1 LRILLGL
8 CAALIVAALLWRRW
22 QRDRRR
28 RDATPQRLFGATLGL
43 FPDAELEDTGTPGY
57 PRLRATFGG
66 VPVQVWPVV
75 DTLAVRRLPALWLL
89 VTIQAPLPIQARLDL
104 MMRPAGH
111 STFSNFDLLPHTLP
125 TPPGLADVGVLRT
138 DDAQRAPPSEWL
150 AGHLDIFENR
160 RAKELL
166 LTPQGLRFVWLLAE
180 AERARYG
187 VFRQAEF
194 GEVMIDPTVL
204 EDLLNRLLEL
214 RATILAR
221 AGARNA

>member
-1 LRILLGL
+1 LRIVLGL

-22 QRDRRR
+22 RRDTSR
-28 RDATPQRLFGATLGL
+28 RDATPQRLFGPVLGL
-43 FPDAELEDTGTPGY
+43 FTHAVLEQTSTPGY
-57 PRLRATFGG
+57 PRLRGTFSG

-89 VTIQAPLPIQARLDL
+89 VTIQTPLPVKAKLDL
-104 MMRPAGH
+104 MMRPAGP

-125 TPPGLADVGVLRT
+125 TPPGLPDVAVLRT
-138 DDAQRAPPSEWL
+138 DDVASAPPSQWL
-150 AGHLDIFENR
+150 SGHLDVFENT

-166 LTPQGLRFVWLLAE
+166 VTPQGLRFVWLLAE

-194 GEVMIDPTVL
+194 GDVAIDPAML
-204 EDLLNRLLEL
+204 DDLLKRLLRL
-214 RATILAR
+214 REAIVAR
-221 AGARNA
+221 AGAMR